1 MRCGRWMPALCC
13 ADTTRFTGVT
23 ADSRRLR
30 PGMLFVAVIGGR
42 ADGRAFIADAVANGA
57 AAVLAPPGTVWPDG
71 VPVRPLLIDPEPRRA
86 LARIAARLA
95 GPAPGHVVAIT
106 GTNGKT
112 STAEFYRQICQA
124 AGRKSASLGTLGV
137 IAPGHAGGS
146 GLTTPDP
153 VTLAETMAALARDGV
168 TDVAVEASSHG
179 LDQFRLDGLHF
190 AAAAFTNLTRDHLD
204 YHGTMSDYRRAKL
217 RLFDTLLAPGTPALA
232 SATLDDETLA
242 ALVEIAQRR
251 SLRFSKIGG
260 LDDDFA
266 LLRAVPRA
274 DGQLLELRIDGQA
287 VDVML
292 PLVGRFQADNA
303 TLAAALAMATGV
315 ANAPDLLAQ
324 LTGVRGRLE
333 LAATLANGAAIYVDF
348 AHTPDALERLLT
360 ALRPHTHG
368 KLGVVFGAGGDRDP
382 GKRPL
387 MGVAASAG
395 ADWAI
400 VTDDNPRSEAP
411 AAIRA
416 AVCAGAND
424 ARDIG
429 DRAAAV
435 AAGIDELGPGDV
447 LVIAGKGHEQG
458 QEIGGEILPFDD
470 VATVRR
476 LVGAR

>member
-1 MRCGRWMPALCC
+1 MPALCC
-13 ADTTRFTGVT
+13 ADPTRFTGVT
-23 ADSRRLR
+23 ADSRQVR
-30 PGMLFVAVIGGR
+30 PGMLFVAVIGGHV
-42 ADGRAFIADAVANGA
+42 DGRRFISNAVANGA

-71 VPVRPLLIDPEPRRA
+71 VPARPLLLDPEPRRA

-95 GPAPGHVVAIT
+95 GPAPDRVVAIT

-137 IAPGHAGGS
+137 IAPGLTGGS

-179 LDQFRLDGLHF
+179 LDQRRLDGLHF

-204 YHGTMSDYRRAKL
+204 YHGNMDDYRRAKL

-232 SATLDDETLA
+232 SATLDDATLA
-242 ALVEIAQRR
+242 ALVDIAHQRG
-251 SLRFSKIGG
+251 LRLQKIGG
-260 LDDDFA
+260 VDDDFA
-266 LLRAVPRA
+266 LLRADPRP
-274 DGQLLELRIDGQA
+274 DGQMLELRVGGQ
-287 VDVML
+287 VQQVML

-303 TLAAALAMATGV
+303 MLAAGLAMATGV
-315 ANAPDLLAQ
+315 VDAHHLLAQ
-324 LTGVRGRLE
+324 LAGVRGRLE
-333 LAATLANGAAIYVDF
+333 LAATLANGAAIYIDF
-348 AHTPDALERLLT
+348 AHTPDALERLLA
-360 ALRPHTHG
+360 ALRPHTPG

-387 MGVAASAG
+387 MGAAIAI

-416 AVCAGAND
+416 AVRAAAPT

-429 DRAAAV
+429 DRATAI
-435 AAGIDELGPGDV
+435 AAGIADLGPGDV

-458 QEIGGEILPFDD
+458 QAIGDEILPFDD

>member
-1 MRCGRWMPALCC
+1 MPALCC
-13 ADTTRFTGVT
+13 ADPTRFTGVT
-23 ADSRRLR
+23 ADSRQVR
-30 PGMLFVAVIGGR
+30 PGMLFVAVIGGHV
-42 ADGRAFIADAVANGA
+42 DGRRFISNAVANGA

-71 VPVRPLLIDPEPRRA
+71 VPARPLLLDPEPRRA

-95 GPAPGHVVAIT
+95 GPAPDRVVAIT

-137 IAPGHAGGS
+137 IAPGLTGGS

-179 LDQFRLDGLHF
+179 LDQRRLDGLHF

-204 YHGTMSDYRRAKL
+204 YHGNMDDYRRAKL

-232 SATLDDETLA
+232 SATLDDATLA
-242 ALVEIAQRR
+242 ALVDIAHQRG
-251 SLRFSKIGG
+251 LRLQKIGG
-260 LDDDFA
+260 VDDDFA
-266 LLRAVPRA
+266 LLRADPRP
-274 DGQLLELRIDGQA
+274 DGQMLELRVGGQ
-287 VDVML
+287 VQQVML

-303 TLAAALAMATGV
+303 MLAAGLAMATGV
-315 ANAPDLLAQ
+315 VDAHHLLAQ
-324 LTGVRGRLE
+324 LAGVRGRLE
-333 LAATLANGAAIYVDF
+333 LAATLANGAAIYIDF
-348 AHTPDALERLLT
+348 AHTPDALERLLA
-360 ALRPHTHG
+360 ALRPHTPG

-387 MGVAASAG
+387 MGAAIAS

-416 AVCAGAND
+416 AVRAAAPT

-429 DRAAAV
+429 DRATAI
-435 AAGIDELGPGDV
+435 AAGIADLGPGDV

-458 QEIGGEILPFDD
+458 QAIGDEILPFDD

>member
-1 MRCGRWMPALCC
+1 MPALCC
-13 ADTTRFTGVT
+13 ADPTRFTGVT
-23 ADSRRLR
+23 ADSRQVR
-30 PGMLFVAVIGGR
+30 PGMLFVAVIGGHV
-42 ADGRAFIADAVANGA
+42 DGRRFISNAVANGA

-71 VPVRPLLIDPEPRRA
+71 VPARPLLLDREPRRA

-95 GPAPGHVVAIT
+95 GPAPDRVVAIT

-137 IAPGHAGGS
+137 IAPGLTGGS

-179 LDQFRLDGLHF
+179 LDQRRLDGLYF

-204 YHGTMSDYRRAKL
+204 YHGNMDDYRRAKL

-232 SATLDDETLA
+232 SATLDDATLA
-242 ALVEIAQRR
+242 ALVDIAHQRG
-251 SLRFSKIGG
+251 LRLQKIGG
-260 LDDDFA
+260 VDDDFA
-266 LLRAVPRA
+266 LLRADPRP
-274 DGQLLELRIDGQA
+274 DGQMLELRVGGQ
-287 VDVML
+287 VQQVLL

-303 TLAAALAMATGV
+303 MLAAGLAMATGV
-315 ANAPDLLAQ
+315 VDAHHLLAQ
-324 LTGVRGRLE
+324 LAGVRGRLE
-333 LAATLANGAAIYVDF
+333 LAATLANGAAIYIDF
-348 AHTPDALERLLT
+348 AHTPDALERLLA
-360 ALRPHTHG
+360 ALRPHTPG

-387 MGVAASAG
+387 MGAAIAS

-416 AVCAGAND
+416 AVRAAAPT

-429 DRAAAV
+429 DRATAI
-435 AAGIDELGPGDV
+435 AAGIADLGPGDV

-458 QEIGGEILPFDD
+458 QAIGDEILPFDD

>member
-1 MRCGRWMPALCC
+1 
-13 ADTTRFTGVT
+13 
-23 ADSRRLR
+23 
-30 PGMLFVAVIGGR
+30 MLFVAVIGGHV
-42 ADGRAFIADAVANGA
+42 DGRRFISNAVANGA

-71 VPVRPLLIDPEPRRA
+71 VPARPLLLDPEPRRA

-95 GPAPGHVVAIT
+95 GPAPDRVVAIT

-137 IAPGHAGGS
+137 IAPGLTGGS

-179 LDQFRLDGLHF
+179 LDQRRLDGLYF

-204 YHGTMSDYRRAKL
+204 YHGNMDDYRRAKL

-232 SATLDDETLA
+232 SATLDDATLA
-242 ALVEIAQRR
+242 ALVDIAHQRG
-251 SLRFSKIGG
+251 LRLQKIGG
-260 LDDDFA
+260 VDDDFA
-266 LLRAVPRA
+266 LLRADPRP
-274 DGQLLELRIDGQA
+274 DGQMLELRVGGQ
-287 VDVML
+287 VQQVML

-303 TLAAALAMATGV
+303 MLAAGLAMATGV
-315 ANAPDLLAQ
+315 VDAHHLLAQ
-324 LTGVRGRLE
+324 LAGVRGRLE
-333 LAATLANGAAIYVDF
+333 LAATLANGAAIYIDF
-348 AHTPDALERLLT
+348 AHTPDALERLLA
-360 ALRPHTHG
+360 ALRPHTPG

-387 MGVAASAG
+387 MGAAIAI

-416 AVCAGAND
+416 AVRAGAPT

-429 DRAAAV
+429 DRATAI
-435 AAGIDELGPGDV
+435 AAGIADLGPGDV

-458 QEIGGEILPFDD
+458 QAIGDEILPFDD